1 MKLRLLALVPLVG
14 CAADANDVVVTLQP
28 EVISSQ
34 DGTLGVHAIVLGDN
48 APKESQAVSITVDYQ
63 DRNGTPHTVAPFD
76 GKTDKSGA
84 VDASFTGLTWDG
96 TGTVTVQVGTKGPS
110 GDATFAV
117 LDRTP
122 PVATIMAPATVR
134 INTDTTVNVHV
145 TDEIGISQVWF
156 EVSAIQGTGG
166 NGGNGQRQ
174 RSTVVASGSTDAV
187 IPFDLQV
194 PDTATVGQTVTFYA
208 LAEDLSGNQAAAMSV
223 TAMVTQ

>member
-14 CAADANDVVVTLQP
+14 CAADANDVIVTLQP

-34 DGTLGVHAIVLGDN
+34 DGVLGVHAVVLGDN
-48 APKESQAVSITVDYQ
+48 APKESQAVSISVDYT

-84 VDASFTGLTWDG
+84 IDASFTGLTWDG

-110 GDATFAV
+110 GEATFAV

-156 EVSAIQGTGG
+156 EVSAIQGQGG
-166 NGGNGQRQ
+166 QGQRQ
-174 RSTVVASGSTDAV
+174 RSTVVASGSTDAT

-208 LAEDLSGNQAAAMSV
+208 LAEDLSGNQAAAMPV
-223 TAMVTQ
+223 TAMVIQ